1 MGCTQGKQ
9 KEKQNLD
16 EIIRLY
22 ESKLKVLNAKIVK
35 LEREKLI
42 IINLYNDESIDDVFE
57 TNKFIF

>member
-1 MGCTQGKQ
+1 MGCAQGNQ

-16 EIIRLY
+16 EVIRLY
-22 ESKLKVLNAKIVK
+22 ESKLKVLNAKIGK

-42 IINLYNDESIDDVFE
+42 IINLYSDESIDDVFQ

>member
-1 MGCTQGKQ
+1 MGCAQGNQ

-16 EIIRLY
+16 EVIRLY

-42 IINLYNDESIDDVFE
+42 IINLYSDESIDDVFQ